1 MNNCFDEKVMVE
13 YNRMLRGD
21 TNPDYKKTIR
31 LIKKAY
37 NKVNGILPKPRK
49 LSTYNMFVK
58 EHMQILCAIERE
70 KNWEERRKPCDLMKE
85 IGLMWQNKKEFEKD
99 RCYYSV

>member
-1 MNNCFDEKVMVE
+1 MNNLFDEKITSE
-13 YNRMLRGD
+13 YHRLLRGD

-49 LSTYNMFVK
+49 ITTYNLFVK
-58 EHMQILCAIERE
+58 EHMPILCEIERE
-70 KNWEERRKPCDLMKE
+70 KIWEERRKPSELMKE
-85 IGLMWQNKKEFEKD
+85 IGIMWRNKKDIESD
-99 RCYYSV
+99 PRYYSV